1 MLHFYAQSIDD
12 KFEFIPEG
20 QLPAFRRQ
28 THTDGLFRTASDDAQ
43 VLFVTK
49 PDNEP
54 PTVQNDADDILTAYI
69 AGNYSPDFDIV
80 IGAMFVAS
88 NAHNMTR
95 TYAMRNN
102 DLDRNRN
109 PAGELLAATH
119 AIQFG
124 IKHHA
129 KKIRIM
135 HTYPS
140 VANWAQPDA
149 TPKSNTAYQYQKSIA
164 YWSKLIDIEFVQIP
178 RDNLIPAQKYVQAI
192 CDWTIGD

>member
-1 MLHFYAQSIDD
+1 MLHFYAPDINE

-28 THTDGLFRTASDDAQ
+28 THVDGLFRTASDDAQ
-43 VLFVTK
+43 GLFVTE
-49 PDNEP
+49 PDNKP
-54 PTVQNDADDILTAYI
+54 PVVQNDADDTLTAYI

-88 NAHNMTR
+88 NTQTITH

-102 DLDRNRN
+102 ALDRNRN
-109 PAGELLAATH
+109 PAGELLAATR

-129 KKIRIM
+129 KKIQIM
-135 HTYPS
+135 HTYPL

-149 TPKSNTAYQYQKSIA
+149 TPKSNTAFQYKKSIA
-164 YWSKLIDIEFVQIP
+164 YWSQLIDIEFVQIP

-192 CDWTIGD
+192 CDWTIGQ